1 MPRKQKRRAA
11 RQSSP
16 TAKRR
21 TRSASILSRP
31 LPEGSRLARNRSEKA
46 IRFALHNPDVPMT
59 RVAKLHRV
67 KVATI
72 KDYFELIKVK
82 GRLQVKNSG
91 RYSLTVYLPDKHGYP
106 VPLDTPSR
114 RERRQASDYLRDVG
128 RYLGG
133 NRKAL
138 SKWRGRKIA
147 GVELVTDGPTLVA
160 MEPALSDFSL
170 YRALNGGAA

>member
-1 MPRKQKRRAA
+1 MPRKRKRRAA
-11 RQSSP
+11 QQSSP
-16 TAKRR
+16 TAKR

-31 LPEGSRLARNRSEKA
+31 LPERSRLARDRSEKA
-46 IRFALHNPDVPMT
+46 IQFALHNPDVPMF
-59 RVAKLHRV
+59 RVAKLHKV

-72 KDYFELIKVK
+72 KRYFELIKVN
-82 GRLQVKNSG
+82 GRLRVKISS
-91 RYSLTVYLPDKHGYP
+91 RYFLTVYLFDEHGYP

-138 SKWRGRKIA
+138 SKWQGKEIA
-147 GVELVTDGPTLVA
+147 GVDLVTDGRTLVA
-160 MEPALSDFSL
+160 MEPALSEFSL
-170 YRALNGGAA
+170 YRALNGGAS

>member
-1 MPRKQKRRAA
+1 MARKRKRRAA

-21 TRSASILSRP
+21 THSASILSRP
-31 LPEGSRLARNRSEKA
+31 LPERSRLARDRSEKA

-67 KVATI
+67 KIGTI
-72 KDYFELIKVK
+72 EDYFELIKVNGHLK
-82 GRLQVKNSG
+82 VKMSG
-91 RYSLTVYLPDKHGYP
+91 RYALTVYLPDEHGYP
-106 VPLDTPSR
+106 VALDHPSR
-114 RERRQASDYLRDVG
+114 RERKQASDYLRDVG

-138 SKWRGRKIA
+138 SKWHDKKIA
-147 GVELVTDGPTLVA
+147 GVELVTDGRTLVA

-170 YRALNGGAA
+170 YHALNGGAS